1 MSTSTALEPI
11 PLRTDDQGVIRIA
24 NTRVRLDTVVS
35 AFETG
40 ASAEEIADDYPLQI
54 DDVYAVITYYL
65 RHQDEVRTYLAQRQR
80 QAETVRR
87 ENELRFDHR
96 GLRERLLA
104 RLRHA
109 STEEPGAKR

>member
-1 MSTSTALEPI
+1 MSTSTALEPV
-11 PLRTDDQGVIRIA
+11 PLRTDDQGVIRIG
-24 NTRVRLDTVVS
+24 NTRVRLDTVVG

-65 RHQDEVRTYLAQRQR
+65 RYRDEVRVYLEGQRR
-80 QAETVRR
+80 QADAVRR
-87 ENELRFDHR
+87 ENEARFDHR

-109 STEEPGAKR
+109 SATS

>member
-1 MSTSTALEPI
+1 MSTATALEPI
-11 PLRTDDQGVIRIA
+11 PLRTDDQGVIRIG
-24 NTRVRLDTVVS
+24 NTRVRLDTVVA

-65 RHQDEVRTYLAQRQR
+65 RHQDEVHDYLEQRR
-80 QAETVRR
+80 RHAETVRKG
-87 ENELRFDHR
+87 NERRFDHR

-104 RLRHA
+104 RMRHA
-109 STEEPGAKR
+109 SS